1 MVVYNFCTWFFLQM
15 KTKKNS
21 LILPLIITN
30 LNILLK
36 MEVIQANGYP
46 INFNENGY
54 EALNNLIAVKKYSS
68 IFIIVDSN
76 SNEICLPNFIP
87 NLATESRIEIVE
99 FEAGETNK
107 NIETCV
113 GIWNVLTE
121 LGADRK
127 TLVINLGGGVVT
139 DLGGFVASTFK
150 RGIDFVHVPTTL
162 LAMVDASVG
171 GKNGVDLGHLK
182 NQIGTIT
189 IPQMVLIDT
198 SFLETL
204 PQNEMR
210 SGLSEMLKHGLIFD
224 KNYWEKFL
232 DLNAID
238 FAGFDTLIYDSIV
251 IKNEIVKQ
259 DPKENGIRKA
269 LNFGHTLGHAIESY
283 FLENESKKTLLHG
296 EAIAVGMI
304 LESYISFKKGL
315 LSAQDYLQIKT
326 TIKDIYEEV
335 VFDENDLIPIQ
346 ELLIHDKKNEYGNI
360 QFALIEGIGN
370 IKINQSAE
378 NKLIN
383 EAFEDYKS

>member
-1 MVVYNFCTWFFLQM
+1 MQ
-15 KTKKNS
+15 S
-21 LILPLIITN
+21 I
-30 LNILLK
+30 
-36 MEVIQANGYP
+36 EAAGYS
-46 INFNENGY
+46 IHFNEKGY
-54 EALNNLIAVKKYSS
+54 EIINKLLAEKNYSS
-68 IFIIVDSN
+68 LFIIVDSN
-76 SNEICLPNFIP
+76 SNEICLPNFLP

-99 FEAGETNK
+99 FDAGEINK

-127 TLVINLGGGVVT
+127 TLIINLGGGVVT

-150 RGIDFVHVPTTL
+150 RGIDFLHVPTTL

-182 NQIGTIT
+182 NQVGTIT
-189 IPQMVLIDT
+189 IPKMVLIDT
-198 SFLETL
+198 SFLQTL

-210 SGLSEMLKHGLIFD
+210 SGLAEMLKHGLIYD
-224 KNYWEKFL
+224 KSYWEKFL
-232 DLNAID
+232 DLSEID
-238 FAGFDTLIYDSIV
+238 FADFDTLIYDSIF

-259 DPKENGIRKA
+259 DPREDGIRKA

-283 FLENESKKTLLHG
+283 FLENENKKNLLHG
-296 EAIAVGMI
+296 EAIAIGMI
-304 LESYISFKKGL
+304 LESYISWKKGL
-315 LSAQDYLQIKT
+315 LSAEEYLQIKT
-326 TIKDIYEEV
+326 TIKSIYDDV
-335 VFDENDLIPIQ
+335 PFDENDLIPIQ

-370 IKINQSAE
+370 IIINQFVE